1 MHLPFDLQDHFCV
14 ERNGHFPD
22 PEALM
27 GMVAHA
33 EAKIVRLIGPPKSSN
48 HFFLHL
54 RSTLVSKR
62 LEGVSID
69 TVSDV
74 LDECLQQTEMALV
87 EGGTMVGTIAAQ
99 SVGEPATQMS
109 ASYDTDVIVE
119 VDGEVKR
126 VPIGFLVDSILNN
139 DLPTSQEIPV
149 PDIRCIGVTDREKV
163 KWTDVTHV
171 SRHPANG
178 TMLKV
183 DHEAY
188 SNHEDDSIP

>member
-1 MHLPFDLQDHFCV
+1 
-14 ERNGHFPD
+14 
-22 PEALM
+22 
-27 GMVAHA
+27 MVAHA
-33 EAKIVRLIGPPKSSN
+33 EAKIVRLIGPPKSCN

-119 VDGEVKR
+119 VDGEGWER
-126 VPIGFLVDSILNN
+126 VPIGFWWI
-139 DLPTSQEIPV
+139 QF
-149 PDIRCIGVTDREKV
+149 
-163 KWTDVTHV
+163 
-171 SRHPANG
+171 
-178 TMLKV
+178 
-183 DHEAY
+183 
-188 SNHEDDSIP
+188 